1 MHANGR
7 NPRFHRAYVPY
18 GTMLCVILL
27 SGALLATGC
36 GGRVLPELGRQEALL
51 QDPATIEL
59 QGELTEFHA
68 FFDRSIQNASDRIRR
83 ESPEARE
90 RRLAL
95 LWRVTIDGYLRTI
108 QRNEVPQAALLDY
121 LALATRQEEYLST
134 GEGTELF
141 GERQDIALEAAMRI
155 RERAEQ
161 LAQRHI
167 PDDKYD
173 EVASQIDEYA
183 EQNPFTGEFASAAVL
198 PFSFGEMGAQTFDF
212 VVGLPLMPFRTLG
225 RVGEGADSFRV
236 FAQAT
241 DRFTNQ
247 MATLPEDVRS
257 QMELLLLDLEENP
270 RVVTAITSVEEIA
283 ASTTRYADL
292 GERLPDEVRVTIR
305 EAFEQGAEIQ
315 PEVQETLVRAETAL
329 KEAREVTDS
338 ARELAAQ
345 VDQLGLTWRDTAQA
359 FSALAKDVNELT
371 ARDPDAPPPDPDAPP
386 ARPFDIREYIAT
398 GQTAIEAVQEIR
410 GLLADAAAVAEAGL
424 LPEQVAR
431 TREQADATVVHT
443 TAQLRQLVDRAL
455 IGAGLLALWIFGL
468 MVGYRIITGRSRAN
482 TAA

>member
-1 MHANGR
+1 MSTNRAN
-7 NPRFHRAYVPY
+7 HRAHWGYVPY
-18 GTMLCVILL
+18 GTLVCVILVFGAVL
-27 SGALLATGC
+27 STGC
-36 GGRVLPELGRQEALL
+36 GGRVLPEIRGHQELL
-51 QDPATIEL
+51 QDPATLEL
-59 QGELTEFHA
+59 QAELVEFHA
-68 FFDRSIQNASDRIRR
+68 FFDQSVQTGSDRIRR
-83 ESPEARE
+83 EAPDART

-95 LWRVTIDGYLRTI
+95 LWRVTIDGYLRNI

-121 LALATRQEEYLST
+121 LALATRQEEYLTT
-134 GEGTELF
+134 GDGEELF
-141 GERQDIALEAAMRI
+141 GEQQAIAVRTAQRI

-161 LAQRHI
+161 VGRRHI
-167 PDDKYD
+167 PEEKFD
-173 EVASQIDEYA
+173 EVGLQIAQYA
-183 EQNPFTGEFASAAVL
+183 DQNPFTGEFASATVL

-468 MVGYRIITGRSRAN
+468 MVGYRIITGRSRTN